1 MKACAISDLHGF
13 LPSVKPCDL
22 LLICGDIMPLDIQ
35 TNMPLSLNWLA
46 TVFKDW
52 MESLP
57 VDHVVMIA
65 GNHDFVF
72 ERSEGWAKIALN
84 CGKITY
90 LKNESFTYT
99 SNDGEQITI
108 FGTPYCKIFG
118 NWAFMREPEYLI
130 EKYSEIPERVDILIS
145 HDAPKIG
152 GVGKINEGRWY
163 GEDAGNPYL
172 AEAIR
177 LKKPKYVFC
186 GHIHS
191 GEHGL
196 TELDDTKLHNVS
208 IMNEHYAPLN
218 APLDVDI

>member
-1 MKACAISDLHGF
+1 MKVCAISDLHGF
-13 LPSVKPCDL
+13 LPNVKPCDL

-35 TNMPLSLNWLA
+35 TNMPLSLDWLSI
-46 TVFKDW
+46 VFKDW
-52 MESLP
+52 IESLP

-72 ERSEGWAKIALN
+72 ERSERWAKAALD

-90 LKNESFTYT
+90 LKNESFVYT
-99 SNDGEQITI
+99 SNDGEQVTI

-130 EKYSEIPERVDILIS
+130 EKYSKIPERVDILIS
-145 HDAPKIG
+145 HDAPRIKKV
-152 GVGKINEGRWY
+152 GVIHEGEWR

-172 AEAIR
+172 AEVIR

-191 GEHGL
+191 GEHEL
-196 TELDDTKLHNVS
+196 TELDNTKLYNVS
-208 IMNEHYAPLN
+208 IMNERYAPLN
-218 APLDVDI
+218 EPLYVEI

>member
-1 MKACAISDLHGF
+1 MKICAISDLHGF

-35 TNMPLSLNWLA
+35 TNMPLSLYWLSIN
-46 TVFKDW
+46 FKDW
-52 MESLP
+52 IESLP

-72 ERSEGWAKIALN
+72 ERSEHRAKTALD

-99 SNDGEQITI
+99 SNDGEQVTI

-152 GVGKINEGRWY
+152 GMGMINEGRWC

-172 AEAIR
+172 AEAIK

-191 GEHGL
+191 GEHKL
-196 TELDDTKLHNVS
+196 TELDNTKLHNVS
-208 IMNEHYAPLN
+208 IMNERYAPLN
-218 APLDVDI
+218 EPLYVKI